1 MYMDKGKFRRNYFID
16 KEFQTKFIL
25 KFCLI
30 AILSSLVLSF
40 FVIFLSRGSTTVTI
54 ENARVMVK
62 GSADFI
68 FPIMLQTLLIATVFS
83 AFAVS
88 VLTLF
93 VSHKIAGPLYRIK
106 KEIDVLKSGDLTPS
120 FKIRK
125 DDQLQNLAV
134 TLAELAGRLRDKHK
148 ALKERLLQLRD
159 MLRQPQYNKEAVE
172 NKLKELE
179 DILNYFKS

>member
-1 MYMDKGKFRRNYFID
+1 MDMDKRRLRRNYFID

-30 AILSSLVLSF
+30 VVLSSLVLSF
-40 FVIFLSRGSTTVTI
+40 FIIFLSRGSTTVTI

-83 AFAVS
+83 AAAVS

-93 VSHKIAGPLYRIK
+93 ISHRISGPLYRMK
-106 KEIDVLKSGDLTPS
+106 REIDILKSGDLTPS
-120 FKIRK
+120 FKIREN
-125 DDQLQNLAV
+125 DQLQHLASA
-134 TLAELAGRLRDKHK
+134 LSELSGSLRDKHK
-148 ALKERLLQLRD
+148 AVKEKASQLRD
-159 MLRQPQYNKEAVE
+159 LLRQPQYNKEAVE
-172 NKLKELE
+172 SKLKELE
-179 DILNYFKS
+179 DALNYFKI